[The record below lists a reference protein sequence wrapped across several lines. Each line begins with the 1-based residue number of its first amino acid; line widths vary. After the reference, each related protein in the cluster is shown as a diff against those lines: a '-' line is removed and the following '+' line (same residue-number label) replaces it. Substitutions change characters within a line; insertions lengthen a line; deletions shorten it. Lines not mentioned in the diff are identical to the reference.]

1 MAPAERWWGNGTDPM
16 QQRNPAPM
24 LNAAL
29 RSSWAWVLDQPV
41 PPELNGQ
48 CCDRLRP
55 AQVQREL
62 DAALNRDEL
71 GGCSLVEW
79 RWDQHQGR
87 AEGWIWQRGS
97 LQRFRWWRQSGELRL
112 HAQLHCTPTAAL
124 HALA

>member
-1 MAPAERWWGNGTDPM
+1 M
-16 QQRNPAPM
+16 QQLNGAPR
-24 LNAAL
+24 LRAVV

-41 PPELNGQ
+41 PPVLNGQ

-62 DAALNRDEL
+62 DAALTRHEL
-71 GGCSLVEW
+71 DGCAVVEW
-79 RWDQHQGR
+79 RWDQRQGR

-97 LQRFRWWRQSGELRL
+97 LRRFRWWRQSGELSLRE
-112 HAQLHCTPTAAL
+112 QLYCAANAAL